1 MGALFAMAVIAIRLI
16 GALTAE
22 MQRRDTAVA
31 RFAHL
36 QMGLP
41 ERALEQVGALIGGA
55 LKAFVLVL
63 VLILALAP
71 FGVESGN
78 LIEALHAVIFG
89 FRVGGVTLSFSSLAV
104 ALALFAGGI
113 FVTRIVQRWLEAE
126 FLPTT
131 QIDAGLRNSISTGVG
146 YLGAF
151 AAAGIA
157 LSVLGLSV
165 DRIAIVAGALS
176 VGIGFGLQSIVNNF
190 VSGLILLWE
199 RPIRVGDWVVVG
211 GEEGIVRRI
220 NVRATEIQTFD
231 RSAVIVPNST
241 FISGIVKNKILS
253 DRSGRVALNVTV
265 ALTED
270 ARQVRGLLLACL
282 EAHPRILKQPA
293 PVVVLKNF
301 SQNGI
306 EFEMFGFVSDVNVT
320 GDVSSELRF
329 AMLERLRQEGIT
341 YPSGPAAALDTKQLE
356 EAFAN
361 LARSIEE
368 GRLESQSER
377 AARKRVVGRS

>member
-1 MGALFAMAVIAIRLI
+1 M
-16 GALTAE
+16 
-22 MQRRDTAVA
+22 
-31 RFAHL
+31 
-36 QMGLP
+36 
-41 ERALEQVGALIGGA
+41 
-55 LKAFVLVL
+55 
-63 VLILALAP
+63 
-71 FGVESGN
+71 
-78 LIEALHAVIFG
+78 
-89 FRVGGVTLSFSSLAV
+89 
-104 ALALFAGGI
+104 
-113 FVTRIVQRWLEAE
+113 
-126 FLPTT
+126 
-131 QIDAGLRNSISTGVG
+131 
-146 YLGAF
+146 
-151 AAAGIA
+151 
-157 LSVLGLSV
+157 
-165 DRIAIVAGALS
+165 
-176 VGIGFGLQSIVNNF
+176 
-190 VSGLILLWE
+190 
-199 RPIRVGDWVVVG
+199 VG

-231 RSAVIVPNST
+231 RTAVIVPNST

-270 ARQVRGLLLACL
+270 AKQVRGLLLACL

-306 EFEMFGFVSDVNVT
+306 EFEMYGFVSDVNVT

-329 AMLERLRQEGIT
+329 AMLERLRKEGIA